1 MKQKE
6 DELDRQEN
14 ERDNR
19 INIIGQNGNDGLHYT
34 TLSDIFPAAMSTKT
48 YKLNVNNIHDIE
60 DIKDV
65 LEGMGMHIS
74 IYGEPSEIQQRF
86 IDKGLLEQ

>member
-1 MKQKE
+1 MAQNRLVE

-19 INIIGQNGNDGLHYT
+19 MNIIGQNGNDGEHYT
-34 TLSDIFPAAMSTKT
+34 LNSGC

-60 DIKDV
+60 DIKDIF
-65 LEGMGMHIS
+65 EGMGLVINV
-74 IYGEPSEIQQRF
+74 YGDADKIQQRL
-86 IDKGLLEQ
+86 IDKGLFE